1 MKAMI
6 LYESFF
12 GNTEQVA
19 QAMGVALGAAWG
31 AADDVTVRR
40 ISDVDPTAL
49 PALDLL
55 VVGSATR
62 AFRPSPDTSAFLA
75 RLPGRALDGMMVAA
89 FDTRIAPEDTGSAVL
104 KFMVKLFG
112 WAAPKIMKKLVRAG
126 GRAGAEPEGFYVVA
140 SEGPL
145 REGELERAAAWVRQL
160 A

>member
-19 QAMGVALGAAWG
+19 QAMGVALGATA
-31 AADDVTVRR
+31 DVTAHR
-40 ISDVDPTAL
+40 IADVDATAL

-75 RLPGRALDGMMVAA
+75 RLPGRALGGVTVAA